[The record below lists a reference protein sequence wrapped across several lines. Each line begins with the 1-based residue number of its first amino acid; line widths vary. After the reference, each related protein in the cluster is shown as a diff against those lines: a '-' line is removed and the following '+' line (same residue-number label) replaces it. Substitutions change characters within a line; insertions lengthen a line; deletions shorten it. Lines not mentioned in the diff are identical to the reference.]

1 MRIAEAGRGIE
12 IMNFRMLIWHAESEA
27 LFECFDEKEA
37 NEHLY
42 YSGCEDVTNYPKF
55 EQRFKEEQSMSTRP
69 NSAAAARAAAIAR
82 TKQKAKEGQNRFAG
96 KSCIKTDL
104 KPLEKKDGATT
115 RVSVICYTVT
125 EKHHPDG
132 IKPGEKWWRRPWYRH
147 RQIGAGDE
155 ARDIVCPR
163 SFNPRSECSPCE
175 EASELRKGK
184 WEDIKDVIG
193 KVDRSLRWLLLVY
206 DHDAKEYRYMDEA
219 YGGKKNPSFGLLL
232 DMRLANPRQED
243 WAGFWLD
250 DDLGYALDIS
260 WIEADFMGNKFFK
273 AAAIDFVER
282 KKAPLPKDV
291 YSKAFDLSEM
301 LVKISSEEV
310 EKLHLQ
316 LPDEEAQDPG
326 ESPTKVDRGSRKESP
341 KKEEKE
347 PPPDDDDPPFS
358 EVAKTFDEMNKEELL
373 EWAKTC
379 QLKDANDK
387 LIYRFHARKSED
399 EIRALV
405 KEAEGQADPPEEE
418 GGEGEECKYFGSSEH
433 FGTREECQNCP
444 DATYNACG
452 DKADDK

>member
-1 MRIAEAGRGIE
+1 
-12 IMNFRMLIWHAESEA
+12 
-27 LFECFDEKEA
+27 
-37 NEHLY
+37 
-42 YSGCEDVTNYPKF
+42 
-55 EQRFKEEQSMSTRP
+55 MSNRP

-104 KPLEKKDGATT
+104 KLLEKKDGATT
-115 RVSVICYTVT
+115 RVSVLCYTVT

-163 SFNPRSECSPCE
+163 SFNPRSGCAPCE

-184 WEDIKDVIG
+184 WEDIKDIIS

-206 DHDAKEYRYMDEA
+206 DHDAKDYRYMDEA

-291 YSKAFDLSEM
+291 YSKVFDLSEM

-316 LPDEEAQDPG
+316 LPDEDAQDPDDAPK
-326 ESPTKVDRGSRKESP
+326 EERSSSRRREPPP
-341 KKEEKE
+341 KKEEEE
-347 PPPDDDDPPFS
+347 PASDPDDPPFS
-358 EVAKTFDEMNKEELL
+358 DVAKTFDEMDKAELL
-373 EWAKTC
+373 EHAKVN
-379 QLKDANDK
+379 QLKDDKDK
-387 LIYRFHARKSED
+387 LIYRFHARKSEE

-405 KEAEGQADPPEEE
+405 KDAEGIHEEAEEQETEDIK
-418 GGEGEECKYFGSSEH
+418 ECEFFGNPDH
-433 FGTREECQNCP
+433 FGTREECSNCP
-444 DATYNACG
+444 DDLYNACG
-452 DKADDK
+452 DKADGK